1 MEGVPVGIPPRGIS
15 QKEEPRTSV
24 CGAPPAFGGGRYRKA
39 AYSFIFIFLVS
50 GCAMAPARRP
60 HWPKV
65 RLPGTVVFT
74 EQETPGGL
82 ENIESKDMR
91 EYVRRRG
98 VVFAKTDFQGVLQA
112 TYVRLRI
119 EGEGKDTRSFYLDI
133 EGKPEENPLFA
144 GGKMVKPGYFF
155 IELPA
160 GSYRIS
166 AVAIPVGSTLAE
178 EDISI
183 SFEVL
188 PGAVVYLGT
197 LQVVGTG
204 EKVKLGGVPVIK
216 PGFNYE
222 AAVLDER
229 GEGIYAFHK
238 RYPGIPVEIET
249 RLMRVSQ

>member
-1 MEGVPVGIPPRGIS
+1 M
-15 QKEEPRTSV
+15 
-24 CGAPPAFGGGRYRKA
+24 RKA
-39 AYSFIFIFLVS
+39 VYFFLFIFFVS
-50 GCAMAPARRP
+50 GCATAPARRP
-60 HWPKV
+60 HGPKIK
-65 RLPGTVVFT
+65 LPGTAIFP
-74 EQETPGGL
+74 EQETSGGI
-82 ENIESKDMR
+82 ENVGDKDMQQ
-91 EYVRRRG
+91 YVRRRG

-188 PGAVVYLGT
+188 PNAVVYMGT
-197 LQVVGTG
+197 LKVVGTG
-204 EKVKLGGVPVIK
+204 ERVKLGGVPVIK
-216 PGFNYE
+216 PGFDYE
-222 AAVLDER
+222 TAVFDER
-229 GEGIYAFHK
+229 REGIYAFHK
-238 RYPGIPVEIET
+238 RYPDIPVEIET
-249 RLMRVSQ
+249 RLMRVNR

>member
-1 MEGVPVGIPPRGIS
+1 M
-15 QKEEPRTSV
+15 
-24 CGAPPAFGGGRYRKA
+24 RKA
-39 AYSFIFIFLVS
+39 AYFFLFIFFVS
-50 GCAMAPARRP
+50 GCATAAPKP
-60 HWPKV
+60 SHGPKV

-82 ENIESKDMR
+82 ENVGDKDMR
-91 EYVRRRG
+91 EYARHRG
-98 VVFAKTDFQGVLQA
+98 VVFAKTDFRGVLQA

-119 EGEGKDTRSFYLDI
+119 EGDGKYTRSFYMDI
-133 EGKPEENPLFA
+133 GGKPEENFVF
-144 GGKMVKPGYFF
+144 GNGKMVKPGYFF

-166 AVAIPVGSTLAE
+166 TIAIPVGSTLAE
-178 EDISI
+178 EDINV

-222 AAVLDER
+222 ATVLNEH
-229 GEGIYAFHK
+229 GEGVYAFHK
-238 RYPGIPVEIET
+238 RYPDIPVEIES
-249 RLMRVSQ
+249 RLMRVNR